1 MKALSH
7 ALFVVVSALCST
19 PALAQR
25 ESFDTEVTRKA
36 EITIIEMLAPS
47 PSAKNLD
54 PTIRI
59 GRAPDG
65 SQQSLSTSKKSVV
78 FDNIY
83 FEFDTAKLR
92 DRASELLVDDIAAG
106 LKSPKLK
113 DVRFLIEG
121 HTCDLGEDEYNLN
134 LSAQRAETIRQL
146 LIKRGIPAYKLIALG
161 FGERE
166 LVDPVKRG
174 DAASQAEQKR
184 MKSRRVVLRR
194 LIVTSPPKK

>member
-1 MKALSH
+1 MKTLSH
-7 ALFVVVSALCST
+7 VLFVALSALCCT
-19 PALAQR
+19 PAFAQR
-25 ESFDTEVTRKA
+25 ESFETGVTRKA
-36 EITIIEMLAPS
+36 EITIIEVLTPPPS
-47 PSAKNLD
+47 PKGQDSASRK
-54 PTIRI
+54 
-59 GRAPDG
+59 GRNNAG
-65 SQQSLSTSKKSVV
+65 REESVLTSKKSVV

-113 DVRFLIEG
+113 DARFLIEG
-121 HTCDLGEDEYNLN
+121 HTCDLGEDDYNLN

-146 LIKRGIPAYKLIALG
+146 LIKRGIRADKLVALG

-166 LVDPVKRG
+166 LVETVKKG
-174 DAASQAEQKR
+174 DAASLAEQKR

-194 LIVTSPPKK
+194 LIPDNTP